1 MIVKRNQSLIKA
13 VASIPVFFSAVDIAY
28 RIAPF
33 VIIIPIVH
41 GNARRNPPNNLSL
54 GSNRHVPVIRYFD
67 IPHEELRTDNPNVIQ
82 KKYTF
87 SDPQS

>member
-67 IPHEELRTDNPNVIQ
+67 IPHEELKTDNPNVIQ
-82 KKYTF
+82 KK
-87 SDPQS
+87 